1 MSILSTVKLGTS
13 CGGRDVRPVVDLIAI
28 AQRQIEVGELFEI
41 GTRHVISGL
50 GHQLIGAKPMSPD
63 NPLPYYLC
71 AGAKVTRPI
80 PKGKIVSCGDVE
92 IDSNSILYQLRQ
104 SQDQH
109 FFPH

>member
-1 MSILSTVKLGTS
+1 LALS
-13 CGGRDVRPVVDLIAI
+13 VRQYFSSL
-28 AQRQIEVGELFEI
+28 
-41 GTRHVISGL
+41 L
-50 GHQLIGAKPMSPD
+50 GHQLMGAQPMSPN

-71 AGAKVTRPI
+71 AGAKVIRPI
-80 PKGKIVSCGDVE
+80 SKGNIVTCSDVE

>member
-1 MSILSTVKLGTS
+1 MSILSAVKLGTS

-28 AQRQIEVGELFEI
+28 AQRQIEVGESFDI

-50 GHQLIGAKPMSPD
+50 GHQLMGAQPMSPN

-71 AGAKVTRPI
+71 AGAKVIRPI
-80 PKGKIVSCGDVE
+80 SKGNIVTCSDVE
-92 IDSNSILYQLRQ
+92 IDSKSILHQLRQ

>member
-1 MSILSTVKLGTS
+1 
-13 CGGRDVRPVVDLIAI
+13 
-28 AQRQIEVGELFEI
+28 
-41 GTRHVISGL
+41 
-50 GHQLIGAKPMSPD
+50 MSPN

-71 AGAKVTRPI
+71 AGAKVIRPI
-80 PKGKIVSCGDVE
+80 SKGNIVTCSDVE